1 MSFTYTAVGQSYS
14 VFFED
19 VRVGSILFL
28 MDGRFQ
34 YFPKFAS
41 VGWPIQATL
50 GAVKNQLAKRFE
62 YIKKECQEIG
72 GTE

>member
-19 VRVGSILFL
+19 VRVGSIRFL
-28 MDGRFQ
+28 MDGRYQ
-34 YFPKFAS
+34 YFPKFSS
-41 VGWPIQATL
+41 VGWPIQDNL
-50 GAVKNQLAKRFE
+50 GGVKDQLAKRFE
-62 YIKKECQEIG
+62 HIKKECQETG